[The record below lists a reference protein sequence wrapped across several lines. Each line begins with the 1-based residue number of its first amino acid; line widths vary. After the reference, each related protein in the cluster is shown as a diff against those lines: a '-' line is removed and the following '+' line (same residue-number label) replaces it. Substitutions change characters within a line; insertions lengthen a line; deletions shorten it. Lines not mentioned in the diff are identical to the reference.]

1 MKSFFFGEIIK
12 VFLYLTLSLIER
24 LIKTENCTMSKKYK
38 DFGLKNKN
46 STQELKESKD
56 KF

>member
-1 MKSFFFGEIIK
+1 MKSFFLGEKIK